1 MKHLITAVDAN
12 SIAQELGIAPGWFLT
27 TIDGEDV
34 LDVIDYEQLTAK
46 ETLEVCFETPEGECI
61 CADIEKEL
69 YEPLGFNFESGLMSP
84 IKSCKNHCI
93 FCFIDQM
100 PKGVR
105 SSLHVKDDDW
115 RLSLIMGNYVTL
127 TNIDDAEFERIIKRR
142 VSPLYVSV
150 HATDGAIRKSMMRNP
165 TAIHLMSRLNRLKQE
180 GMQFHAQ
187 IVTCPG
193 INDGEVLSQ
202 TLSDLLALAPAAQ
215 SVAVVPVGLTRYR
228 EGLYPLRTLT
238 RAEALDAIRRV
249 EACNEAAFAKTGTG
263 FAYASDEMYSI
274 AEVSLPCYEAYG
286 DFPQIENGVG
296 LLRKFEWEFLEALR
310 EQTPL
315 RAPYNVDAATGASA
329 FPFLQPL
336 FEKLAPYGIHVVLHR
351 IENAYFGPTVTVSG
365 LLTATDLAQQLT
377 GKLTTGLLL
386 LPDDT
391 LREREDVFLD
401 GEHLAGLAKRL
412 GVRIVPL
419 CASDG
424 AVFIEKLFGLL
435 KSEEELR

>member
-1 MKHLITAVDAN
+1 MKHLITAVDPD
-12 SIAQELGIAPGWFLT
+12 SIAQELGVEPGWSLSS
-27 TIDGEDV
+27 IDGEDV
-34 LDVIDYEQLTAK
+34 LDVIDYEQLTTK
-46 ETLEVCFETPEGECI
+46 ESLEICFETQEGESVF
-61 CADIEKEL
+61 ADVEKDL
-69 YEPLGFNFESGLMSP
+69 YEPLGLNFESGLMSP
-84 IKSCKNHCI
+84 LKSCKNHCV

-105 SSLHVKDDDW
+105 STLHVKDDDW

-127 TNIDDAEFERIIKRR
+127 TNIDDAEFARILKRR
-142 VSPLYVSV
+142 VSPLYISV
-150 HATDGAIRKSMMRNP
+150 HATDGEVRKAMMRNP
-165 TAIHLMSRLNRLKQE
+165 TAVRILERLNRLKQE

-187 IVTCPG
+187 IVLCPG
-193 INDGEVLSQ
+193 LNDGEILSR
-202 TLSDLLALAPAAQ
+202 TLADLLALAPAAQ

-238 RAEALDAIRRV
+238 REEARDAIRIV
-249 EACNEAAFAKTGTG
+249 ETCNAKALVQTGGG

-274 AEVSLPCYEAYG
+274 AELPLPPYTAYG

-296 LLRKFEWEFLEALR
+296 LLRKFEAEFHEALR

-315 RAPYNVDAATGASA
+315 KSPVTVDAATGASA

-336 FEKLAPYGIHVVLHR
+336 FKLLVPYGVRIALHR
-351 IENAYFGPTVTVSG
+351 IENTYFGQTVTVSG
-365 LLTATDLAQQLT
+365 LMTAGDLAAQLT
-377 GKLTTGLLL
+377 GKLISKTLL

-401 GEHLAGLAKRL
+401 GERLAGLEKRL
-412 GVRIVPL
+412 SARVIPL

-424 AVFIEKLFGLL
+424 ALFA
-435 KSEEELR
+435 EELFRLLEE